1 MLLLKSVS
9 FLLNNISSKKIFG
22 NFRRYFICP
31 KLQFCL
37 IEDLKSFHQSHF
49 IHFAQW
55 ADWKDIFFTQFLLE
69 AKSSSFTLSRKVYFR
84 LFLFYLRK
92 RWNIVTDITWYLA
105 SWRREVATRWDE
117 KWHIS
122 RPNGGIKRNDMISDE
137 VFYACRNHHIS
148 LYSILF
154 HLISIVG
161 FLTKYFTP
169 VDAVIFHAQLRK
181 QRGKGSI
188 DQYQCFNFSN
198 WSRCSN

>member
-1 MLLLKSVS
+1 MLLLKSLS
-9 FLLNNISSKKIFG
+9 FLLNDISSKKIFG

-69 AKSSSFTLSRKVYFR
+69 AKSSSFTLSRKVYFP

-122 RPNGGIKRNDMISDE
+122 RPNGGIRRNDMISDE
-137 VFYACRNHHIS
+137 VFSACRNHQFSLNITFFISNITIFHLMSYLIWATEFCPLALTASKIS
-148 LYSILF
+148 L
-154 HLISIVG
+154 
-161 FLTKYFTP
+161 
-169 VDAVIFHAQLRK
+169 
-181 QRGKGSI
+181 
-188 DQYQCFNFSN
+188 
-198 WSRCSN
+198 